1 MKRWLTLLLAF
12 CFTLL
17 SCTGCQ
23 IDNYT
28 DQSDWNCGPGEMVDD
43 KGYSGTPSD
52 YEEEMHALSQGD
64 LQIPG
69 RSSLARFN
77 ITNSYFIKCYNDLN
91 PKHPI
96 VHTSYSENY
105 RQTIGYKLAQ
115 CLTDGPYTIYIR
127 SDNEISYVYFSY
139 PVKDTQ
145 NGAWDYEEDI
155 NLLFSIFDTA
165 MPTLYDENDKLTL
178 EYLSEWMD
186 VSCKDQNL
194 DPLYLE
200 ILRKYMNMTFE
211 INDGIAYVGIGTIWF
226 KVEDN
231 FSTYF

>member
-1 MKRWLTLLLAF
+1 MKRWLALLLAC

-28 DQSDWNCGPGEMVDD
+28 DQDGWDFKPGQMVDEE
-43 KGYSGTPSD
+43 GYSGTPSD
-52 YEEEMHALSQGD
+52 YEEEMLAICNLEM
-64 LQIPG
+64 QIPG
-69 RSSLARFN
+69 RTHLARFN
-77 ITNSYFIKCYNDLN
+77 ISTSYFVKLYNDLN

-96 VHTSYSENY
+96 INTVRSEKWEHLPH
-105 RQTIGYKLAQ
+105 IFQ
-115 CLTDGPYTIYIR
+115 CTTDGPYTIYIE

-155 NLLFSIFDTA
+155 NLLFSIFDTS
-165 MPTLYDENDKLTL
+165 MPTLYDENNKLTL
-178 EYLSEWMD
+178 EYLSKWMD

-194 DPLYLE
+194 DPLFLA

-211 INDGIAYVGIGTIWF
+211 INDGIAYVGIGIRWG
-226 KVEDN
+226 KVEVN
-231 FSTYF
+231 LNTYF

>member
-1 MKRWLTLLLAF
+1 MKRWLTLLLAC

-28 DQSDWNCGPGEMVDD
+28 DQDGWELDPGEMVDD
-43 KGYSGTPSD
+43 KDYSGTPSD
-52 YEEEMHALSQGD
+52 YEEEVLALCHLD
-64 LQIPG
+64 MQIPG
-69 RSSLARFN
+69 RTHMARFN
-77 ITNSYFIKCYNDLN
+77 ISNSYFIKCYNDLK

-96 VHTSYSENY
+96 IDTNYSEAF
-105 RQTIGYKLAQ
+105 GYKLSQ
-115 CLTDGPYTIYIR
+115 CSTDGPYTIYIL

-165 MPTLYDENDKLTL
+165 MPTLYDENNKLTL
-178 EYLSEWMD
+178 KYLSEWMD

-211 INDGIAYVGIGTIWF
+211 INDGIAYVGIGIRWF
-226 KVEDN
+226 KVEEN